1 MLDSYVRELRKCR
14 NLVVQ
19 ITSTINLL
27 NAVTNKYNDLSNAI
41 LLNYT
46 IDEEKA
52 PINKQIDSSKQNIS
66 QISNHLKSVTIPKI
80 NNGIVHNFT
89 NDILS
94 DNLLYDV
101 LSFSNT
107 FFKTVS
113 IININNAES
122 IVVA

>member
-80 NNGIVHNFT
+80 NNRIVY
-89 NDILS
+89 L
-94 DNLLYDV
+94 
-101 LSFSNT
+101 
-107 FFKTVS
+107 KTTIS
-113 IININNAES
+113 SLDEE
-122 IVVA
+122 

>member
-14 NLVVQ
+14 NLIVQ

-80 NNGIVHNFT
+80 NNRIVY
-89 NDILS
+89 L
-94 DNLLYDV
+94 
-101 LSFSNT
+101 
-107 FFKTVS
+107 KTTIS
-113 IININNAES
+113 SLDEE
-122 IVVA
+122 

>member
-46 IDEEKA
+46 IDEIKEA
-52 PINKQIDSSKQNIS
+52 INKQIDSSKQNIS

-80 NNGIVHNFT
+80 NNRIVY
-89 NDILS
+89 L
-94 DNLLYDV
+94 
-101 LSFSNT
+101 
-107 FFKTVS
+107 KTTIS
-113 IININNAES
+113 SLDEE
-122 IVVA
+122 